1 MKRQTILA
9 SLAVALMACGSSSSE
24 PVDPTKDATKD
35 ATTTAANTTT
45 AATSSAAATP
55 TTTPE
60 APKELSAEDKKK
72 AEEAKKKAD
81 AAKELAADRAKW
93 ETEAKAEDA
102 RFTAEVHAD
111 AKKIAEAKYASLD
124 AALKAVLAGKHR
136 SPLNAERDKDRHPLD
151 TLKFFGVTPKMT
163 VLEYGPGGG
172 WYTEILAPTLFAQG
186 KLMVTTSDP
195 NGPKEAR
202 STFYAER
209 LKRFLDRAPEM
220 FGKVEQIV
228 VDSKNPQFGLD
239 GKADMVIV
247 MRAMH
252 GLHRDKLLTGF
263 LAQTFK
269 ALKPGGIMGV
279 EQHRAKADANPDES
293 AKQGYLP
300 EAFVIAQAE
309 AAGFKLDKK
318 SEINANPKD
327 TKDYKEGVWTLP
339 PTFELGDK
347 DRAKYAA
354 IGESDRMTLRFIK
367 PKK

>member
-1 MKRQTILA
+1 MKRQSILA
-9 SLAVALMACGSSSSE
+9 SLAVALMACGSSSSGNSGHG
-24 PVDPTKDATKD
+24 DAAK
-35 ATTTAANTTT
+35 TAA
-45 AATSSAAATP
+45 AATSAGAASTSSAAAN
-55 TTTPE
+55 

-72 AEEAKKKAD
+72 AEEEKKKAD

-102 RFTAEVHAD
+102 RFTPEVHAD
-111 AKKIAEAKYASLD
+111 AKKIAEAKYASLE
-124 AALKAVLAGKHR
+124 AALKAVLASKHR
-136 SPLNAERDKDRHPLD
+136 SPINAERDKDRHPLD

-172 WYTEILAPTLFAQG
+172 WYTEVLAPTLFAQG

-228 VDSKNPQFGLD
+228 IDTKNLQFGID
-239 GKADMVIV
+239 GKADMVLV

-252 GLHRDKLLTGF
+252 NLHRDKLLSGF

-269 ALKPGGIMGV
+269 ALKPGGILGV
-279 EQHRAKADANPDES
+279 EQHRAKTDANPDES

-309 AAGFKLDKK
+309 VAGFKLDKK
-318 SEINANPKD
+318 SEVNANPKD
-327 TKDYKEGVWTLP
+327 TKDYAEGVWTLP
-339 PTFELGDK
+339 PSFELGDK